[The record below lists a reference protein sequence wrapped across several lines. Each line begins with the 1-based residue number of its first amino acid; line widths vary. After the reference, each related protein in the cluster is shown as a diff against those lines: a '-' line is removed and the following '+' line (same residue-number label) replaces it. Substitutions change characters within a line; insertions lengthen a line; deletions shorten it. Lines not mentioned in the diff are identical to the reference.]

1 MTALCLSAQALATS
15 DLTISSRLDMD
26 GNANTRG
33 PDDLVG
39 RGQLKRSKQ
48 TAAASVCDFELKGRG
63 FGGKF
68 VTTKK

>member
-1 MTALCLSAQALATS
+1 
-15 DLTISSRLDMD
+15 MD

-39 RGQLKRSKQ
+39 RGQLKRNSKQ
-48 TAAASVCDFELKGRG
+48 ASAAAAPVCDFELKGRG

-68 VTTKK
+68 VTTKSR